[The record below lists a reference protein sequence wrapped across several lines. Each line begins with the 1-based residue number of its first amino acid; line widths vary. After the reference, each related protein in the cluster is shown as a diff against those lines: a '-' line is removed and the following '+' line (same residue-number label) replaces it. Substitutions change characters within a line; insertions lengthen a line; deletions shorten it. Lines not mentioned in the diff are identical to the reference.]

1 MVRTDPGSPFGDA
14 LHGGTVVGARV
25 GGARYLLKRKLGR
38 GACTEVWLAWDVKL
52 EHEAALKFL
61 PTALVQNPHTIELL
75 EQETRRSAQ
84 LAHPSIARVY
94 EFVCDYQMAAF
105 STEYVDGWSLAALKV
120 DRREKRFS
128 IEEISLW
135 IGQLCG
141 ALEYAHHE
149 FCLVHRA
156 LRPAN
161 LLLNARE
168 QLKVTDF
175 ALDHFVHRLAAE
187 QGLAMHSTLGYLSP
201 QQIKGAEASVLD
213 DIYALGATIYDWV
226 TGTPPF
232 YEGEILA
239 QIRDL
244 PAPAMKD
251 RLAVLGIDDSIPA
264 AWEETV
270 AACLAKEPGRR
281 PQNALEVLHGLG
293 RKNVPQS
300 VGAAPVSGTWARLQ
314 ASAAEVV
321 AGFYSL
327 MARVFRDLK
336 ASRPGR
342 IVLEWQPLHK
352 LANWL
357 NRRRG

>member
-1 MVRTDPGSPFGDA
+1 
-14 LHGGTVVGARV
+14 
-25 GGARYLLKRKLGR
+25 
-38 GACTEVWLAWDVKL
+38 
-52 EHEAALKFL
+52 
-61 PTALVQNPHTIELL
+61 
-75 EQETRRSAQ
+75 
-84 LAHPSIARVY
+84 
-94 EFVCDYQMAAF
+94 
-105 STEYVDGWSLAALKV
+105 
-120 DRREKRFS
+120 
-128 IEEISLW
+128 
-135 IGQLCG
+135 
-141 ALEYAHHE
+141 
-149 FCLVHRA
+149 
-156 LRPAN
+156 
-161 LLLNARE
+161 
-168 QLKVTDF
+168 
-175 ALDHFVHRLAAE
+175 VHRLAAE

-251 RLAVLGIDDSIPA
+251 RLAVLELMIPSQRLGRN
-264 AWEETV
+264 V